1 MKINIIISSNCIQY
15 YFYMQKETC
24 IKKSPKPIFN
34 SVLYLEPLD
43 YSSDQSEHDYSSDS
57 ETKSNSFS
65 GNSSSSSS
73 TEKNQVDKNLQS
85 CLLPGF
91 LKRLDQCSP
100 VSVKVSPCL
109 ANGKERGPDHGWRCQ
124 EIGWKKLNFY
134 EEEEKTVYNS
144 KVLDLNFKN
153 KKNQGDLLEQ
163 NFSEKEYEFVLVK
176 KKTSESKFPKKTK
189 FEKLNTGKKKKYKRQ
204 FNEREGD
211 WFCSQCRN
219 INFSFRTRCNIC
231 KLSKMK
237 SEIVYEQKELEYFGK
252 GQNE

>member
-1 MKINIIISSNCIQY
+1 MKKNIIISSNCIQY

-109 ANGKERGPDHGWRCQ
+109 VNGKERGPDHGWRCQ

-144 KVLDLNFKN
+144 KVLDHNFKN
-153 KKNQGDLLEQ
+153 KKK
-163 NFSEKEYEFVLVK
+163 SRRP
-176 KKTSESKFPKKTK
+176 TRTK
-189 FEKLNTGKKKKYKRQ
+189 FLRKRVRICFGEKKNQ
-204 FNEREGD
+204 
-211 WFCSQCRN
+211 
-219 INFSFRTRCNIC
+219 
-231 KLSKMK
+231 
-237 SEIVYEQKELEYFGK
+237 
-252 GQNE
+252 